1 MTANQHLWFHYV
13 ILTVSWNLLLVGFL
27 PQLLQTASSLTL
39 QSHGTKTSLFI
50 SLLMR
55 MQKQIFCT
63 PFKCFIMMQTKNTRA
78 TCCTN
83 RNSRVELKIESG
95 KMHHF
100 AFPILKKVSRWCISV
115 IFAKCNRMTSESK
128 SKEEKKML
136 KYCEDSLEHVEKR
149 EPRQGSDDRLG
160 ILMIRPL
167 GVWQQK
173 SHSNK
178 VLWALQKHW
187 KNDDGDK
194 I

>member
-1 MTANQHLWFHYV
+1 MEQRRL
-13 ILTVSWNLLLVGFL
+13 
-27 PQLLQTASSLTL
+27 
-39 QSHGTKTSLFI
+39 SLFHVAHNCSFPCSCGCKSRYFAHRLNV
-50 SLLMR
+50 SLWCR
-55 MQKQIFCT
+55 
-63 PFKCFIMMQTKNTRA
+63 
-78 TCCTN
+78 
-83 RNSRVELKIESG
+83 LKILGQHVALTEIAELSW
-95 KMHHF
+95 KLSLVKCITLHF
-100 AFPILKKVSRWCISV
+100 PFWKRSARWCISV
-115 IFAKCNRMTSESK
+115 IFAKCNRMTGESK